1 MKKKLSENRKLKN
14 DIILAVVILFIATAG
29 LLLFNSTKVEGDFVS
44 VKIDGV
50 EKYRYSLNENVNIE
64 IFTGENN
71 SQVNRLVIEDG
82 KAYISEADCPDKIC
96 VGHKPVKNVNESIVC
111 LPHKVVVEIV
121 SAQDENAPDIV
132 V

>member
-1 MKKKLSENRKLKN
+1 MKKLSDNRKLKN

-29 LLLFNSTKVEGDFVS
+29 LLLFNSTNVKGDFVS

-50 EKYRYSLNENVNIE
+50 EKYRYSLNENLNIE

-71 SQVNRLVIEDG
+71 SQVNRLIIENG
-82 KAYISEADCPDKIC
+82 EAYVSEADCPDKIC

-111 LPHKVVVEIV
+111 LPHKVVIEIV
-121 SAQDENAPDIV
+121 SVQDENAPDV
-132 V
+132 VV